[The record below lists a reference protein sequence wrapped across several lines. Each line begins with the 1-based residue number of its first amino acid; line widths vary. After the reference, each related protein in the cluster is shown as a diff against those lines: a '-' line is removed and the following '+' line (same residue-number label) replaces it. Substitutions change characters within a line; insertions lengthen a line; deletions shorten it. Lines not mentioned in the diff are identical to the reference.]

1 MTITYCNSAESHIL
15 HLKNMIG
22 NIWASY
28 EDNTVIDS
36 LTYAEKEYG
45 VMQREELK
53 EIMRLLGQLKKHVD
67 DLYEDCPDIEK
78 KLHITA

>member
-1 MTITYCNSAESHIL
+1 MATTCCNSAESHIL
-15 HLKNMIG
+15 QLKKSIG
-22 NIWASY
+22 NIWARY

-67 DLYEDCPDIEK
+67 DLCEDCPSI
-78 KLHITA
+78 IA